1 MPEKT
6 VIITGCSDGGIGS
19 ALALKFQK
27 LGFQVFA
34 SARDVSN
41 MSALEGLS
49 NIIYLVLDVTNPQQL
64 HNAVKLVRNRCGGS
78 LDILINNDGHKYF
91 SPVLDID
98 LAEAKKI
105 YDINVWS
112 PLMLIQKFAPL
123 VISAKGSI
131 INITSISGYVNV
143 PYMGLYAASKRSLE
157 ILSETLR
164 LEIQPF
170 GIHVSSIVTG
180 AVQTNGQTHF
190 DDRKLPHDPLYKL
203 IENTI
208 HNRARAGDGV
218 LRINTVEYA
227 EQVVNSIV
235 GRKCNGRFWCGTNAT
250 QTKFG
255 SAITPQGVSDGFMVM
270 GYVWDELASKSK
282 EN

>member
-6 VIITGCSDGGIGS
+6 VFITGCSDGGIGS

-27 LGFQVFA
+27 LGFRRSKCVH
-34 SARDVSN
+34 

-49 NIIYLVLDVTNPQQL
+49 NVTYAVLDVTNPQQL
-64 HNAVKLVRNRCGGS
+64 QDAVELVRNKCGGS
-78 LDILINNDGHKYF
+78 LDILINNAGRNHF

-98 LAEAKKI
+98 LDEAKKI
-105 YDINVWS
+105 YDINVWG
-112 PLMLIQKFAPL
+112 PLMLIQKFAQL

-143 PYMGLYAASKRSLE
+143 PFME

-164 LEIQPF
+164 LEVQPF
-170 GIHVSSIVTG
+170 GVHVSSIVTG
-180 AVQTNGQTHF
+180 AVQTNGQTYF
-190 DDRKLPHDPLYKL
+190 EDWKLPQDSLYKP

-208 HNRARAGDGV
+208 HNRARGGDGV
-218 LRINTVEYA
+218 LRMNTVEYA
-227 EQVVNSIV
+227 EQVVNSIL
-235 GRKCNGRFWCGTNAT
+235 GRKSNGRFWCGTNAT

-270 GYVWDELASKSK
+270 GCGLDEPASKLK